1 MIQKTR
7 PPENF
12 TPISNEIFRDERLNL
27 TDRGL
32 LMTLMSLPV
41 NWDFSVEGMSKI
53 LPDGKSRI
61 KSSMKRLEEFGYIEI
76 IQERNDAGKFAKNRL
91 IINNQLKSQP
101 TDTPSAE
108 NQPTDKRPAENHT
121 QYNSNTNTRS
131 NNTKSK
137 REVGALPNNDYED
150 LVNIYGKAEVDYQI
164 GKILDRNYSGCM
176 NKETIG
182 AWCLERQGRKKKH
195 RPNPFNNFDQRKY
208 SSDFFDDI
216 EQKMMGVQLGGRAKM

>member
-12 TPISNEIFRDERLNL
+12 TPISNEVFRDERLNL

-53 LPDGKSRI
+53 LPDGKSKI
-61 KSSMKRLEEFGYIEI
+61 KSSMKRLEKFGYIEI
-76 IQERNDAGKFAKNRL
+76 IQERNVAGKFAKNRL
-91 IINNQLKSQP
+91 IINNRSKSPP
-101 TDTPSAE
+101 TNIPSAE
-108 NQPTDKRPAENHT
+108 NRSTDERSAENHT
-121 QYNSNTNTRS
+121 QYNSNTNTKS

-137 REVGALPNNDYED
+137 REVGMLPDNDYED
-150 LVNIYGKAEVDYQI
+150 LVKVFGQEEVDDQI
-164 GKILDRNYSGCM
+164 RKIWNRNYTGCM

-182 AWCLERQGRKKKH
+182 AWCLERQGRKKKQH
-195 RPNPFNNFDQRKY
+195 RNPFNNFDQRKY
-208 SSDFFDDI
+208 SAEFFDDI
-216 EQKMMGVQLGGRAKM
+216 EQKMMGLQLGDRTKK

>member
-12 TPISNEIFRDERLNL
+12 TPISNEVFRDERLNL

-32 LMTLMSLPV
+32 LMTLMSLPA

-61 KSSMKRLEEFGYIEI
+61 KSSVRRLEEFGYIEI

-91 IINNQLKSQP
+91 VVKNSANLPS
-101 TDTPSAE
+101 TESPSAD
-108 NQPTDKRPAENHT
+108 NRSTDERSAENHT

-131 NNTKSK
+131 NNTQGKK
-137 REVGALPNNDYED
+137 EVGTLPNNDYED
-150 LVNIYGKAEVDYQI
+150 LVKVYGKAEVDDQI
-164 GKILDRNYSGCM
+164 RKILSRNYTGCM

-182 AWCLERQGRKKKH
+182 AWCLERQGRKKKQ
-195 RPNPFNNFDQRKY
+195 RRNPFNNFDQRKY
-208 SSDFFDDI
+208 SADFFDDI
-216 EQKMMGVQLGGRAKM
+216 EQKMMGLHLGDRTK